1 MVNRQYFGYKPESVF
16 QKRRL
21 PYESVTF
28 GPLLFALP
36 IPDLDP
42 NNPKPDARWQFA
54 LDNSPGKQG
63 RDIKI
68 QRNKMPS
75 RWDWPLAAPIVLK
88 APARGFAWTPSEG
101 QALPDAPVE
110 GEKSEIIRLVP
121 YGCTKFRI
129 SMFPVTRKTAAAHPN

>member
-1 MVNRQYFGYKPESVF
+1 MVNRQYFGYKADAVF

-21 PYESVTF
+21 PYQSVLF

-42 NNPKPDARWQFA
+42 NTPKPDVRWQFA
-54 LDNSPGKQG
+54 LDNDPG
-63 RDIKI
+63 RDGRDFKVS
-68 QRNKMPS
+68 RTKMPS

-88 APARGFAWTPSEG
+88 APAKSFAWTPTEA
-101 QALPDAPVE
+101 QALPDASVE
-110 GEKSEIIRLVP
+110 GEKAETIRLVP

-129 SMFPVTRKTAAAHPN
+129 SMFPVTRKAAGAPY